1 MPASK
6 TLPASPFPLSWPAT
20 MPRTAERDRRRSAFG
35 SDHAG
40 DVALGAARQFLL
52 GELGRLG
59 VATEHIVITSNI
71 PARRGDLTTSD
82 DTGIA
87 VWFILNGETRVMACD
102 RWVSHGENLR
112 AIGLS
117 IEALRSLD
125 RWGVADATANA
136 MDGFRPALPAAT
148 GSSPDI
154 PRSNALAAHAQR
166 QPIPVVARDG
176 APAAAPHWRTVLLA
190 QDLGADLTAIKAS
203 YRRLIAIVHP
213 DACGQTEHAVRLN
226 AAWAQAQ
233 AELAGA

>member
-1 MPASK
+1 M
-6 TLPASPFPLSWPAT
+6 
-20 MPRTAERDRRRSAFG
+20 
-35 SDHAG
+35 
-40 DVALGAARQFLL
+40 
-52 GELGRLG
+52 
-59 VATEHIVITSNI
+59 ITSNI
-71 PARRGDLTTSD
+71 PTSSRDIARDSAGEGDP
-82 DTGIA
+82 GVA
-87 VWFILNGETRVMACD
+87 VWFWHDDALRALACD
-102 RWVSHGENLR
+102 RWASIAENLH
-112 AIGLS
+112 AIALT

-154 PRSNALAAHAQR
+154 PRSTALAAHAQR
-166 QPIPVVARDG
+166 QPIPVVARDR
-176 APAAAPHWRTVLLA
+176 ATAAAPHWRTVLLA

-213 DACGQTEHAVRLN
+213 DARGQTEHAVRLN